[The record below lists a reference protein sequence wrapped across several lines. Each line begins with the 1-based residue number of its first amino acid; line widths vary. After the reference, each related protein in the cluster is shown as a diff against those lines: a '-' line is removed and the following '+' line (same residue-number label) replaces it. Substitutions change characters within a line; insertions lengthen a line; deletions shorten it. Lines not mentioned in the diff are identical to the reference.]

1 MYFFTIFKMSQLLSH
16 TRSSS
21 PDSDIDQTLTGDDR
35 LHGAP
40 DQSAAFNCC
49 NHCGLIISYPTD
61 KIPLFLHIPV
71 HPKICN
77 SSNETTL
84 LIYFAYDQNF

>member
-21 PDSDIDQTLTGDDR
+21 PDSDIDQTLTGGDR

-49 NHCGLIISYPTD
+49 NHCGFIISYPTD
-61 KIPLFLHIPV
+61 KILLYLHIPV
-71 HPKICN
+71 HPKI
-77 SSNETTL
+77 
-84 LIYFAYDQNF
+84 